1 MREYEYDSND
11 PGCLADLIGKTLT
24 SVENNDNYEII
35 FTVDDGTRYVM
46 YHEQDCCETVYI
58 DDICGDL
65 QDLVGSPILE
75 SEKVD
80 SDNEPA
86 KDTSYEDES
95 YTWTFYKMGT
105 IKGSVN
111 IRWYG
116 TSNGY
121 YSESVD
127 FVKIK
132 DKS

>member
-1 MREYEYDSND
+1 MREYEYDWHD
-11 PGCLADLIGKTLT
+11 RGCLSDLIGKTLA
-24 SVENNDNYEII
+24 SVENKDNYEII

-75 SEKVD
+75 SEEVD
-80 SDNEPA
+80 GSTPPSNNTDW
-86 KDTSYEDES
+86 EDES
-95 YTWTFYKMGT
+95 YTWSFYKMGT

>member
-1 MREYEYDSND
+1 
-11 PGCLADLIGKTLT
+11 
-24 SVENNDNYEII
+24 
-35 FTVDDGTRYVM
+35 M

-75 SEKVD
+75 SEEVD
-80 SDNEPA
+80 GSTPPSNNTDW
-86 KDTSYEDES
+86 EDES
-95 YTWTFYKMGT
+95 YTWSFYKMGT

>member
-1 MREYEYDSND
+1 MYEYDWND
-11 PGCLADLIGKTLT
+11 YGSMSDLIGKTLS
-24 SVENNDNYEII
+24 SVVNNGNDEII
-35 FTVDDGTRYVM
+35 FTVNDGTRYVM
-46 YHEQDCCETVYI
+46 YHYQDCCEQVYI

-75 SEKVD
+75 SEEVS
-80 SDNEPA
+80 SDDLPG
-86 KDTSYEDES
+86 KYPDYEDES
-95 YTWTFYKMGT
+95 YTWTFYKLGT

-127 FVKIK
+127 FHKIK
-132 DKS
+132 E